1 MYKWKKAII
10 SQTDTMETAIKVLE
24 LESLRIVMVVDKNDR
39 FVGTVTD
46 GDIRRG
52 LIKRLTMDT
61 AIIDIMFK
69 ESIVASVKDDKASIL
84 AKMREL
90 DILQIPIID
99 DDGKIIGLE
108 TLQHLL
114 KDKRHDNPVFLMAG
128 GFGKR
133 LQPLTNNI
141 PKPLLTIGKK
151 PILENILEQFIAAG
165 FHCFYISTHFKSE
178 MVQEHFGDGSDW
190 GVTIEYVHEDIPLGT
205 AGGLGLLPDNLPDLP
220 ILMMNGD
227 LLTKI
232 DFEKLLHFHMQSN
245 GIATMCVR
253 KYDFQ
258 VPYGVIQSEDQKVVG
273 IVEKPMH
280 SFFVNAGI
288 YVLESDLVKNISGK
302 SHIDMTNLLE
312 DQIHKGMSI
321 NMFPIYEYWLD
332 IGQKDQLEQARIDY
346 KSFQ

>member
-114 KDKRHDNPVFLMAG
+114 KDKRHDNPIFLMAG